1 MEKQYRNDD
10 VIRRRWAAMDERDWD
25 GAARLL
31 TPDYVGAWPQSRERI
46 VGSENFIAIN
56 ARYPGSWA
64 ILVTRLVGNGDQIA
78 TEVHLAN
85 RGDPG
90 ETGVAVSFF
99 TLRDGLIVQETD
111 WWPEPYD
118 APDWRPRWVKPMD

>member
-10 VIRRRWAAMDERDWD
+10 VIRRFWAAMDERDWD

-31 TPDYVGAWPQSRERI
+31 APDYVGEWPQSREGI
-46 VGSENFIAIN
+46 VSSENFIAD
-56 ARYPGSWA
+56 
-64 ILVTRLVGNGDQIA
+64 GDQIA
-78 TEVHLAN
+78 TEVCLTN
-85 RGDPG
+85 REDPR

-118 APDWRPRWVKPMD
+118 APDWRSRWVKPMG